1 MLKRIKSA
9 NNKLSIIMTLIFG
22 IGCFCSGVEY
32 GRVTNIFETQGAIY
46 TLDPSTIAFFEFVP
60 FILILGLLGIFKF
73 ILYRYIK
80 SEVNNSEKI

>member
-32 GRVTNIFETQGAIY
+32 GRVSNIFETQGVIY
-46 TLDPSTIAFFEFVP
+46 TLDASTIAFFEFIP
-60 FILILGLLGIFKF
+60 FLLILGLLGIFKYV
-73 ILYRYIK
+73 LYKYIK
-80 SEVNNSEKI
+80 SEEDRSEKI

>member
-1 MLKRIKSA
+1 MRKIKSA
-9 NNKLSIIMTLIFG
+9 NRKLTYILIFIFG

-46 TLDPSTIAFFEFVP
+46 TLDASTIAFFEFVP

>member
-1 MLKRIKSA
+1 MKKIRSA
-9 NNKLSIIMTLIFG
+9 NRKLTYIMLFLFG

-60 FILILGLLGIFKF
+60 FILVLGVLGILKF

>member
-32 GRVTNIFETQGAIY
+32 GRVSNIFETQGAIY
-46 TLDPSTIAFFEFVP
+46 TLDASTIAFFEFIP
-60 FILILGLLGIFKF
+60 FLLILGLLGIFKYV
-73 ILYRYIK
+73 LYKYIK
-80 SEVNNSEKI
+80 SEEDRSEKI